1 VKYQVL
7 LILFVDGLL
16 FKLLNWVKKMLQLKY
31 QVINL
36 QKRTLQS
43 KNVLDMK
50 KER

>member
-7 LILFVDGLL
+7 LILFVGLL
-16 FKLLNWVKKMLQLKY
+16 FKLLNWVKKKVAT
-31 QVINL
+31 QVPSDQFAKL
-36 QKRTLQS
+36 TLQS